1 MSSESSFTDF
11 HQMTWDAALATDAR
25 RLLELSLREDL
36 SEAGDLTTQALIDP
50 TRFATARIVSRES
63 GVVSGLPIVEMVC
76 ELVAPSVRWKHHCH
90 DGDRLEPQT
99 VLTTLEGFAAEI
111 LVAER
116 TILNV
121 LGRMCGI
128 STLTRRFVDE
138 ISGTRASIYDT
149 RKTTPGW
156 RRLEKYAVKQGGGRN
171 HRTGLFDA
179 ILIKDNHI
187 AQRMRG
193 QSSSSDVVNAT
204 KDIVTGTRSVLCE
217 VVEQSRAWFHEKLP
231 ARLRPPICVVEIE
244 VDTLEQYREV
254 LPSHPDI
261 ILLDNMTL
269 SQLREAVSLRDA
281 TASSVQLEA
290 SGGVRLDTVGAIAQ
304 TGVDRISVGAL
315 THSATTLDIGL
326 DW

>member
-1 MSSESSFTDF
+1 MSAESSFTDF
-11 HQMTWDAALATDAR
+11 HQMTWDAALETDALHLL
-25 RLLELSLREDL
+25 RLALREDL
-36 SEAGDLTTQALIDP
+36 GEAGDLTTQALIDP
-50 TRFATARIVSRES
+50 TRLATARIVSRES
-63 GVVSGLPIVEMVC
+63 GVVSGLPIVELVC
-76 ELVAPSVRWKHHCH
+76 GLVAPSVRWKHHCH
-90 DGDRLEPQT
+90 DGDRLTPQT
-99 VLTTLEGFAAEI
+99 VLTTLEGSAAEI

-116 TILNV
+116 TILNM

-138 ISGTRASIYDT
+138 ISGTHAAIYDT

-187 AQRMRG
+187 AQRVQAR
-193 QSSSSDVVNAT
+193 QSSPPDAANAA
-204 KDIVTGTRSVLCE
+204 KIQSVLCE
-217 VVEQSRAWFHEKLP
+217 VVEQSRTWFHEKLS
-231 ARLRPPICVVEIE
+231 ARLRPSICVVEIE
-244 VDTLEQYREV
+244 VDALDQYREV

-269 SQLREAVSLRDA
+269 SQLREAVALRDV
-281 TASSVQLEA
+281 TAAPVQLEA
-290 SGGVRLDTVGAIAQ
+290 SGGVRFDTVRAIAE